1 MEFFWLRLPMFYE
14 LEFAILS
21 GAIFAA
27 AAAMILPMLIQ

>member
-1 MEFFWLRLPMFYE
+1 MLVYK